1 MKTFALCMLAALSVP
16 LGACNNS
23 PTEKLADRVE
33 SAADNRADAMESNA
47 DAMRSQAAALDSH
60 ADAVRDTGDS
70 RADAIKA
77 ADMNVASMSAD
88 QRDAIVASQA
98 PAVR

>member
-1 MKTFALCMLAALSVP
+1 MKAFAICMLAALAVP

-23 PTEKLADRVE
+23 ASDKLADRVE
-33 SAADNRADAMESNA
+33 SAADSRADTMEANA
-47 DAMRSQAAALDSH
+47 DAMRTEAAALDSR

-77 ADMNVASMSAD
+77 ADMNVASMSAE